1 MASAKVTFT
10 LDEQTVARID
20 RTASRLGISKSKLVR
35 EAVKEYAARMGRLS
49 EAERLRLIAVFD
61 EVIARIPDR
70 PDAAVE
76 RELKTLRDAR
86 RKGGHRTPADQ

>member
-1 MASAKVTFT
+1 MASNKVTFT

-20 RTASRLGISKSKLVR
+20 RAASRLGISKSKLVR
-35 EAVKEYAARMGRLS
+35 EAVREYAARVGRLS

-61 EVIARIPDR
+61 EVMAQIPDR
-70 PDAAVE
+70 PDAAVD
-76 RELKTLRDAR
+76 RELKALREAR